1 MEVIAVA
8 NQKGGVAKTTT
19 SHALAIEFSKTL
31 KKRVLLID
39 FDPQSSLTTIFNLK
53 GKDYIGDHPSNI
65 AKIFDKAIPL
75 PVKINDKLYFLP
87 ANKDLTAKGESA
99 IKGKEMM
106 LTRYIKEID
115 GQYDVILI
123 DTNPKFDSL
132 VVNAILASNKI
143 LTPIATGSLDE
154 AGTDE
159 LFDDID
165 ELLELY
171 DKKLNAVFLLPT
183 RFNKTRKDD
192 NEVLAI
198 IQTMIPRYLKTLKS
212 LQNTKIEVLDTIPER
227 SVFKD
232 AVGARYSIREYIEEF
247 KTSKKDILLILEK
260 IAKQILKGDK

>member
-1 MEVIAVA
+1 MPRI
-8 NQKGGVAKTTT
+8 KP
-19 SHALAIEFSKTL
+19 I
-31 KKRVLLID
+31 
-39 FDPQSSLTTIFNLK
+39 
-53 GKDYIGDHPSNI
+53 
-65 AKIFDKAIPL
+65 
-75 PVKINDKLYFLP
+75 INEKLFFLP

-132 VVNAILASNKI
+132 VVNAILAANKI

-171 DKKLNAVFLLPT
+171 DKKLKAVYLLPT

-232 AVGARYSIREYIEEF
+232 AVGARYSIRQYIEEF